1 MKCST
6 VAIERSAHRNRK
18 ALRAAATVTLAL
30 ALAAGCERGGGEQAE
45 HSNEGASPNADQS
58 PQQDNTDDTPAQAG
72 TEASEDEGPT
82 GPTPPEG
89 WELVDEAALDE
100 AQQARLTD
108 MRSARS
114 ALGQRLSQRLVTTIQ
129 DEGIVAAVRVCSE
142 EAPQIASEVAE
153 QYNVDVGR
161 TSFRVRNP
169 ANTPPPE
176 WAQPWV
182 EAREPGPATLLNN
195 ETHELA
201 ELAPIQTAQ
210 LCTRCHGARESLD
223 DELLA
228 ALDAAYPED
237 QATGFEEG
245 ELRGWFVVSA
255 AFE

>member
-1 MKCST
+1 MKCSN
-6 VAIERSAHRNRK
+6 VATERPANR
-18 ALRAAATVTLAL
+18 AVVGLRAVAAL
-30 ALAAGCERGGGEQAE
+30 AFALAITAGCQRSGSEPAEQSDEGTPRSTAQSQE
-45 HSNEGASPNADQS
+45 QTNEDDHS
-58 PQQDNTDDTPAQAG
+58 TQAG
-72 TEASEDEGPT
+72 TGSSDDRPA
-82 GPTPPEG
+82 GPTPPNG
-89 WELVDEAALDE
+89 WALVDEATLSE
-100 AQQARLTD
+100 AQQARLSE
-108 MRSARS
+108 MRAARS

-210 LCTRCHGARESLD
+210 LCTRCHGARETLD
-223 DELLA
+223 EGLLA

>member
-6 VAIERSAHRNRK
+6 VAIERSAHKNMK

-45 HSNEGASPNADQS
+45 HSNEGESPNAVQS
-58 PQQDNTDDTPAQAG
+58 PQQDNTDDTPAQTS
-72 TEASEDEGPT
+72 TEASEDEAPT

-89 WELVDEAALDE
+89 WALVDDATLSE
-100 AQQARLTD
+100 AQQARLSE
-108 MRSARS
+108 MRAARS
-114 ALGQRLSQRLVTTIQ
+114 ALGQRLSQRLVSTIQ
-129 DEGIVAAVRVCSE
+129 SEGIVAAVRVCSE

-182 EAREPGPATLLNN
+182 EAREPGPATLINSQAQQ
-195 ETHELA
+195 LA
-201 ELAPIQTAQ
+201 ELAPIHTAQ
-210 LCTRCHGARESLD
+210 LCTRCHGARETLD
-223 DELLA
+223 EGLLA